1 MEIGKYKTR
10 EVQPTVLRLHPDL
23 RDELMRL
30 AAFNGRSLTKEIS
43 ARLQVSLA
51 AKGPT
56 LQGILAKEAFGDNTP
71 TPPLTAE
78 EPRASYGNQLS
89 DIDKAI
95 LAVVRAMPPEKQLA
109 LLSLFK

>member
-1 MEIGKYKTR
+1 MEKPDKNNAAIL
-10 EVQPTVLRLHPDL
+10 LRLPEDMKE
-23 RDELMRL
+23 ELQKQ
-30 AAFNGRSLTKEIS
+30 ANINGRRITAEINT
-43 ARLQVSLA
+43 RLKISLA

-56 LQGILAKEAFGDNTP
+56 LQGILAREAFGDNTP

-78 EPRASYGNQLS
+78 DPRASYGNQLS